1 VELYLPHIFLE
12 FFLILV
18 FAKRWRMKLFDFETY
33 SDYGHEFFFQV
44 LTSRR
49 FALLDFTVQ
58 WDDYGGDELLPAI
71 QLSIGSSH
79 LCGFYFRY
87 KRFQFYL
94 DVITARPRDLRWYK
108 EHK

>member
-1 VELYLPHIFLE
+1 
-12 FFLILV
+12 
-18 FAKRWRMKLFDFETY
+18 MKLFDTEHY
-33 SDYGHEFFFQV
+33 EDYGHEWFFQV

-58 WDDYGGDELLPAI
+58 WDDYGGDEILPAI

-87 KRFQFYL
+87 KRFQF
-94 DVITARPRDLRWYK
+94 DCSIIDWKPRDLSWYMRNCDD
-108 EHK
+108 

>member
-1 VELYLPHIFLE
+1 
-12 FFLILV
+12 
-18 FAKRWRMKLFDFETY
+18 MKLFDTEHY
-33 SDYGHEFFFQV
+33 EDYGKEFFFQV

-58 WDDYGGDELLPAI
+58 WDDYGGDEILPAI

-87 KRFQFYL
+87 KRFQF
-94 DVITARPRDLRWYK
+94 DCSIIDWKPRDLSWYRRNGDD
-108 EHK
+108 

>member
-1 VELYLPHIFLE
+1 
-12 FFLILV
+12 
-18 FAKRWRMKLFDFETY
+18 MKLFDYETY
-33 SDYGHEFFFQV
+33 EDYGWEFFFQV

-58 WDDYGGDELLPAI
+58 WDDYGGDEIFPAI

-79 LCGFYFRY
+79 LCGFFIRY
-87 KRFQFYL
+87 KRFQF
-94 DVITARPRDLRWYK
+94 DCSIIDSKPRDLRWYK